1 MIMKNLARGSVIFSL
16 VTLIGFLFYFQ
27 STAIAEDTFSIA
39 NDSTRNVQLDQIQEN
54 NNQINTQQNN
64 KEENI
69 IEPILNNSINSSV
82 LSEGRS
88 FRATAYCLKGRTATG
103 GSVRRGIVAADRRV
117 LPLGT
122 RIQISAGAY
131 SGIYTVTDTGGAVKG
146 RTIDI
151 WVPSCSEANRFGRR
165 TVLVSVVGKK

>member
-1 MIMKNLARGSVIFSL
+1 MKNLARGSVIFSM
-16 VTLIGFLFYFQ
+16 VALIGFLFYFQ

-64 KEENI
+64 QQENI
-69 IEPILNNSINSSV
+69 IEPILDNSINSSV

-146 RTIDI
+146 RVLDI
-151 WVPSCSEANRFGRR
+151 WMPSCAEANRFGRR
-165 TVLVSVVGKK
+165 NVLVSIVGKK

>member
-1 MIMKNLARGSVIFSL
+1 MKNLARGSVIFSL
-16 VTLIGFLFYFQ
+16 VALIGFLFYFQ

-39 NDSTRNVQLDQIQEN
+39 NDSKGNIQQEE
-54 NNQINTQQNN
+54 TQQNN
-64 KEENI
+64 QLNINNTEENI
-69 IEPILNNSINSSV
+69 IEPIFNNSINTPI
-82 LSEGRS
+82 LSEARS

-103 GSVRRGIVAADRRV
+103 GGVRRGIVAADRRV

-131 SGIYTVTDTGGAVKG
+131 SGTYTVADTGGAVRG

-151 WVPSCSEANRFGRR
+151 WVPSCSEANRFGRK
-165 TVLVSVVGKK
+165 TVMVSVMGRK

>member
-1 MIMKNLARGSVIFSL
+1 MKNLARGSVIFSL